1 MLTPVLLLSVL
12 QVLLLLLMCV
22 VVCVL
27 SLRWVGLEGGRRE
40 ECWWA
45 AARDKR
51 EATLLLPQISPGGA
65 LLLRGVASPSMA
77 LLLVCVF
84 DGCGAQVGGKM
95 KRRGEKEARL

>member
-1 MLTPVLLLSVL
+1 MEAMLTPVLLLSVL

-51 EATLLLPQISPGGA
+51 EATPPVCPGGA
-65 LLLRGVASPSMA
+65 LLFRGVASPSMA